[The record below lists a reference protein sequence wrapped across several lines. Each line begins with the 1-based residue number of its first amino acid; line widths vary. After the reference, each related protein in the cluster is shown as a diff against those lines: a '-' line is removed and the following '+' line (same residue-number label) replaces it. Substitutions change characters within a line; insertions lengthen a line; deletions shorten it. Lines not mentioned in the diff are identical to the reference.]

1 MSTPTAR
8 PLARWMERPWFFT
21 LWSVLAAFGAYA
33 CMYGFRKPFTAG
45 VYDGTEWGTQLKTWL
60 VTAQV
65 LGYMLSKFIGIKV
78 IAEMTAGRRATALLM
93 IIAVAEAALALF
105 AVTPAPFNAAWLF
118 VNGLALGMVFGL
130 VLGFVEGRCLTEL
143 FVAGLCAS
151 FILADGVSKSV
162 GSMLLH
168 SGVTERWM
176 PCVAGLI
183 FALPLVLFVWMLKQI
198 PAPSPQ
204 DEAARSKRSPMTG
217 TERLA
222 MLRRHGVGLFGIVL
236 AYLLITVLRSI
247 RADFAPEIWKGLGLG
262 NQAAIFTQSEL
273 WVTLAVVLANGA
285 LVLVRDNRGAFLTA
299 LGLSATGLVLA
310 LAALAGHRAGVLP
323 PFAFMVL
330 LGVGMYVPYVAV
342 HTTIFERLIALTRE
356 RGNMGFLMYL
366 ADAVGYLGYA
376 GVMLARSAF
385 PSEENLLGFFT
396 LLATALLLA
405 ALIAMLG
412 AMLFY
417 TRYAAKLGGKTQAA
431 EDLPC

>member
-1 MSTPTAR
+1 MTSNAT
-8 PLARWMERPWFFT
+8 LARWMARPWFFT
-21 LWSVLAAFGAYA
+21 LWCVLAAFGAYA
-33 CMYGFRKPFTAG
+33 SMYGFRKPFTAG
-45 VYDGTEWGTQLKTWL
+45 GYGGADAKAWL

-78 IAEMTAGRRATALLM
+78 IAEMTAARRATALLG
-93 IIAVAEAALALF
+93 IIAVAEVALLLF
-105 AVTPAPFNAAWLF
+105 AVTPVPFNASWLF

-151 FILADGVSKSV
+151 FILADGVTKSV
-162 GSMLLH
+162 GSMLLQ

-183 FALPLVLFVWMLKQI
+183 FALPLLLFVWMLKQI
-198 PAPSPQ
+198 PAPSAQ

-217 TERLA
+217 AERLA
-222 MLRRHGVGLFGIVL
+222 MLRRHGSGLFGIVL

-247 RADFAPEIWKGLGLG
+247 RADFAPEIWTGLGLG
-262 NQAAIFTQSEL
+262 NQPAVFTQSEL
-273 WVTLAVVLANGA
+273 WVTLAVVIANGA
-285 LVLVRDNRGAFLTA
+285 LVLVRDNRRAFLTA
-299 LGLSATGLVLA
+299 LGLSVTGLCFA

-330 LGVGMYVPYVAV
+330 LGVGMYAPYVAV

-356 RGNMGFLMYL
+356 RGNIGYLMYL

-385 PSEENLLGFFT
+385 PSKENFLSFFT
-396 LLATALLLA
+396 LLAAGLLVTALV
-405 ALIAMLG
+405 AMLG
-412 AMLFY
+412 ACVFY
-417 TRYAAKLGGKTQAA
+417 ARRTLTNC
-431 EDLPC
+431 LSS